1 MRLIWYDAR
10 VVNAR
15 LSYRGERSLV
25 ASRLT
30 AWACAVALGACSSSS
45 DDGSKMTV
53 AGGGNPF
60 GNSTQGSAG
69 MDGTS
74 GASGGGVGN
83 ATGGAGGT
91 TGGIKKA
98 CVEGSAQASR
108 VVPTVML
115 VLDGSCSM
123 STDYP
128 STSGMSAT
136 RCEDSP
142 NSRWS
147 ALRNVLLAPTDGI
160 VTRLEGVVQFGAAVY
175 GTEPTCPIPGM
186 IVTPTLMNRAAIEAQ
201 YPTVPPG
208 RYTPTGPALDQVY
221 DQVLAPMAAAPDRGD
236 GPLIILLA
244 TDGEPNSCDAATTN
258 YQPSIDAVT
267 RIAGGDVTTYVVS
280 LAAAAGEF
288 HDHLQQLANIGQ
300 KQDPAAGTAPLYEP
314 ANPEQLSADLELL
327 IGGAV
332 GCDVALNG
340 TIDAGGECLG
350 EVTLNGFALACNDA
364 NGFVL
369 TDERHIRLQGTAC
382 DQFMSGSSAMVH
394 VSFPCSVFRPD

>member
-1 MRLIWYDAR
+1 MSSGGTNLA
-10 VVNAR
+10 
-15 LSYRGERSLV
+15 
-25 ASRLT
+25 ASRLMT
-30 AWACAVALGACSSSS
+30 CACAIALVVIAACGSS
-45 DDGSKMTV
+45 DDGGKQTRV
-53 AGGGNPF
+53 AGGAGDNPF
-60 GNSTQGSAG
+60 GNSSQAG
-69 MDGTS
+69 TDGTA
-74 GASGGGVGN
+74 GASGGGAG
-83 ATGGAGGT
+83 ATTGSGTGGT

-128 STSGMSAT
+128 STGGMSAT
-136 RCEDSP
+136 SCEDSP

-147 ALRNVLLAPTDGI
+147 ALRNVLLDPTSGI
-160 VTRLEGVVQFGAAVY
+160 VTRLEGVVQFGAAIY
-175 GTEPTCPIPGM
+175 GTEATCPIPGM
-186 IVTPTLMNRAAIEAQ
+186 IVAPTLMNRAAIEAQ

-208 RYTPTGPALDQVY
+208 RFTPTGPALDQVY
-221 DQVLAPMAAAPDRGD
+221 DQVLAPIANMPDRAD

-244 TDGEPNSCDAATTN
+244 TDGEPNSCNASTTN

-267 RIAGGDVTTYVVS
+267 RIAGGGVITNVVS
-280 LAAAAGEF
+280 LAASSGEF

-300 KQDPAAGTAPLYEP
+300 KMDPAAGTAPLYEP
-314 ANPEQLSADLELL
+314 ANPAQLSADLELL

-340 TIDAGGECLG
+340 TVEKGGECQG
-350 EVTLNGFALACNDA
+350 EVTLNGFALVCNDA

-382 DQFMSGSSAMVH
+382 DQLMSGASAMVH